1 MEWKEGIAAIEGGSS
16 VDKWEV
22 EGVGA
27 SSSPR
32 KGKEET
38 GVAIESIK
46 KSLWRI
52 LGGFGCLTQFWP
64 QSSKLLHY
72 QKKATFSQFLAIS
85 FLLFPNPAFILFYPH
100 YQIIMN
106 YCP

>member
-46 KSLWRI
+46 KKVF
-52 LGGFGCLTQFWP
+52 GGFLVGSAASLNSGHNL
-64 QSSKLLHY
+64 QSYFIIKRK
-72 QKKATFSQFLAIS
+72 QP
-85 FLLFPNPAFILFYPH
+85 FPNSWPSVSFFSPIPPLFYF
-100 YQIIMN
+100 IRITKL
-106 YCP
+106 